1 MVIRKPNRL
10 VPVRSLRLV
19 EMALVLSLCIVP
31 YAWAGPAQVHISQAD
46 LNPTFFINEPG
57 TYVLTENLV
66 ASPDFSAIVVGANNV
81 TIDLNGHRI
90 SEVLE
95 NTYGVYQAASLHG
108 LTVKNGTISG
118 VYSGS
123 SAAVAAH
130 GTGNVVADLQIGR
143 FPSAVV
149 LGDAATVRN
158 ITIRG
163 DTFAYPDPGVAVQVG
178 HRSRLESV
186 VVKDLMVSGSF
197 TGIVTGAESIVHR
210 CRVLNSVGD
219 VMTAIQTGPNSVVS
233 ETEVLSNA
241 SAGFFVPFFGVVV
254 NSNSVLRSVSAVNQ
268 MGIGGNG
275 ILLNGPGVI
284 VDAFA
289 SGNPGNGIHAGPGAL
304 VTRSRA
310 HLNVESGIVL
320 QGSSMALLN
329 ESSRNAAD
337 SGVGAGI
344 RTTDRGNR
352 IENNVLIGNLRGIQ
366 LDAAQ
371 NLVIGNRTSQNI
383 QTNVLINF
391 TPNHVGL
398 RRSVTGVFLEKNGMA
413 NLDF

>member
-1 MVIRKPNRL
+1 MVS
-10 VPVRSLRLV
+10 VRFLRLT
-19 EMALVLSLCIVP
+19 ELALILSLFIVP
-31 YAWAGPAQVHISQAD
+31 HAWAGPAQVHISQAD
-46 LNPTFFINEPG
+46 LNPTLTIDQPG
-57 TYVLTENLV
+57 TYVLTENLI
-66 ASPDFSAIVVGANNV
+66 AGTNAPAIIVITNNV
-81 TIDLNGHRI
+81 TVDLNGHRI
-90 SEVLE
+90 SGMLGGEHIII
-95 NTYGVYQAASLHG
+95 NQAASLHG
-108 LTVKNGTISG
+108 LTVKNGSIRG
-118 VYSGS
+118 VFPGS
-123 SAAVAAH
+123 STVIAAH
-130 GTGNVVADLQIGR
+130 GAGNVVADLQIQGVPR
-143 FPSAVV
+143 AVI

-158 ITIRG
+158 TTIRG
-163 DTFAYPDPGVAVQVG
+163 DTFAYGGPGVALQVG

-197 TGIVTGAESIVHR
+197 TGIVTGAASIVHR

-241 SAGFFVPFFGVVV
+241 SVGGVVPFFGVVA

-268 MGIGGNG
+268 MGIGGSG
-275 ILLNGPGVI
+275 LLLNGPGVI

-289 SGNPGNGIHAGPGAL
+289 SGNPGNGIQAGPGAL
-304 VTRSRA
+304 VTRSRT

-320 QGSSMALLN
+320 QGSSMAYLN

-337 SGVGAGI
+337 FGVGAGI

-383 QTNVLINF
+383 QTNILINV
-391 TPNHVGL
+391 TPNHVGV
-398 RRSVTGVFLEKNGMA
+398 RRSVTSSFSEKNGMA
-413 NLDF
+413 NLYF